1 MLYIRRF
8 VTPVSAMDPVRFPKP
23 YTGRLA
29 NVYLFDLTMI
39 LSAVTAD
46 AYTVCNGAS
55 PTGT

>member
-8 VTPVSAMDPVRFPKP
+8 VTPVSAMEPVRFPKP
-23 YTGRLA
+23 YICRPAYVYPIDLA
-29 NVYLFDLTMI
+29 II